1 MRDIMGMMGK
11 VKEMQAKMEQMQAE
25 IAELQAEGKAGG
37 GLVTLVMSGKGEL
50 KSLKID
56 PSLFKEDDVEILE
69 DLIVAAHKDAKDKA
83 EAAAAEKTKA
93 LTAGLPI
100 PPGLLKA
107 ALWLLKSLRLTR
119 LGPGHVKFIQY
130 RPVLANHK
138 LKTEFGFT
146 PQFNALEV
154 FERYRAGRPEPDA

>member
-11 VKEMQAKMEQMQAE
+11 VKEMQAKMEKMQAE
-25 IAELQAEGKAGG
+25 IAALEVDGVSGG
-37 GLVTLVMSGKGEL
+37 GLVTVRLDGKGTL

-100 PPGLLKA
+100 PPGFKM
-107 ALWLLKSLRLTR
+107 
-119 LGPGHVKFIQY
+119 PF
-130 RPVLANHK
+130 
-138 LKTEFGFT
+138 
-146 PQFNALEV
+146 
-154 FERYRAGRPEPDA
+154 

>member
-11 VKEMQAKMEQMQAE
+11 VKEMQAKMEKMQAE

-37 GLVTLVMSGKGEL
+37 GLVTVTLNGKGEMLGL
-50 KSLKID
+50 KVD

-83 EAAAAEKTKA
+83 EALAAEKTRE

-100 PPGLLKA
+100 PPG
-107 ALWLLKSLRLTR
+107 
-119 LGPGHVKFIQY
+119 F
-130 RPVLANHK
+130 K
-138 LKTEFGFT
+138 LPF
-146 PQFNALEV
+146 
-154 FERYRAGRPEPDA
+154 